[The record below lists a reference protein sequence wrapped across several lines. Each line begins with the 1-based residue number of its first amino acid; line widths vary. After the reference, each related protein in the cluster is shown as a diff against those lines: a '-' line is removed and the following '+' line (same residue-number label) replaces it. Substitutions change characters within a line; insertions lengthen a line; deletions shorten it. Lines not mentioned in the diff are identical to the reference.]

1 MKVFSTF
8 YIIKQLQFTGSN
20 TQTQTQSFALRQ
32 TNNTNYDIEIST
44 GDTVNG

>member
-1 MKVFSTF
+1 MFSTF
-8 YIIKQLQFTGSN
+8 SFIKQLQFTGSN

-32 TNNTNYDIEIST
+32 SNNTNYDIEIST

>member
-1 MKVFSTF
+1 MFSTF
-8 YIIKQLQFTGSN
+8 SLIKQLQFTGGN
-20 TQTQTQSFALRQ
+20 TQTQTQTQSFALRQ